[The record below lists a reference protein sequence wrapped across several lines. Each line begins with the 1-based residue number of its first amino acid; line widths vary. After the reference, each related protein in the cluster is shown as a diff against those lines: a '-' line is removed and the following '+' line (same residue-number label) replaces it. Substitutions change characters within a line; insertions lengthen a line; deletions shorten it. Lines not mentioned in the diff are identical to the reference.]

1 MPPQNPE
8 QGLIAPCFEVLLLEF
23 FASTDSF
30 VFFFCGLGL
39 VVTWYS
45 LDDKPSHF
53 KHLMVFAWLL
63 VVESMAVEQGKVSVQ
78 TVWVGSIAIFST
90 VVIFC
95 KQVNPDLLVM
105 YIGGLYAMMFACMV
119 SSLWLPYI
127 HAHTFCTMWTS
138 HGWQN
143 KQQSCQDTITNSV
156 AYCVQNIHTYV
167 QVRMKEDPK
176 FIEKWIQATLVC
188 ALGVVVGF
196 FLVMYQIYVKI
207 QDDKIIDD
215 KNSTIDD
222 KNSTIDDKNSTIQ
235 DGIKIVEDK
244 SAEIAQLLSAVTNL
258 TTMCDRLQAQAP
270 PAQAP
275 VAQAPPAP

>member
-1 MPPQNPE
+1 MPPEKPRQD
-8 QGLIAPCFEVLLLEF
+8 LIAPCFEVLLLEF
-23 FASTDSF
+23 FASTDCN

-39 VVTWYS
+39 VMTCYT

-63 VVESMAVEQGKVSVQ
+63 LVESMAIVQGNASVQ
-78 TVWVGSIAIFST
+78 TVCVGSTAICCT

-105 YIGGLYAMMFACMV
+105 YTGGLYAMMFACMV
-119 SSLWLPYI
+119 SSLWLPNI
-127 HAHTFCTMWTS
+127 HDHTFCTMWTTN
-138 HGWQN
+138 GWQN
-143 KQQSCQDTITNSV
+143 TVTNSV

-167 QVRMKEDPK
+167 QVRMKDPK

-188 ALGVVVGF
+188 GLSAVVVFVLGF

-222 KNSTIDDKNSTIQ
+222 KNSTIDDKNSTID
-235 DGIKIVEDK
+235 DGKKIVEDK
-244 SAEIAQLLSAVTNL
+244 SAEIAQLLSAVTSL
-258 TTMCDRLQAQAP
+258 TTLCDRLQAQAP

-275 VAQAPPAP
+275 PAP